1 MILNKLILLFFSL
14 EEGIDGEALK
24 ELVGDFQEF
33 SALIP
38 APLARLRIKK
48 ILKTMETVYS
58 EDGETN
64 SDEVYLAS
72 LLLLAL

>member
-1 MILNKLILLFFSL
+1 MLTNLSSLLFFSL
-14 EEGIDGEALK
+14 LDEGIDGEALK
-24 ELVGDFQEF
+24 ELIGDFQEF

-48 ILKTMETVYS
+48 IVKTMEIVYS
-58 EDGETN
+58 EDEETN

-72 LLLLAL
+72 LLC